1 MEEKKGLRM
10 APEESRYSLFQHWK
24 CEFFPCHKTDHPE
37 TLNCLFCCCP
47 LYTLDSACGGNCA
60 WLPNGIKDC
69 GGGLAPHGER
79 AAAVSPPNF
88 RNCPSWQ
95 NKLAERR
102 PNQRVGKN
110 LLTSQGMFGISILKS
125 SVT

>member
-37 TLNCLFCCCP
+37 ALNCLFCCCP

-60 WLPNGIKDC
+60 WLPSRIKGC
-69 GGGLAPHGER
+69 GGGLAPTAKELR
-79 AAAVSPPNF
+79 
-88 RNCPSWQ
+88 
-95 NKLAERR
+95 LY
-102 PNQRVGKN
+102 
-110 LLTSQGMFGISILKS
+110 LLQIFGIVRAGKTNSLKGAPIS
-125 SVT
+125 ELSKIC